1 MSDLWS
7 AGLIADRGYI
17 IIYHAR
23 TRIFGKVT
31 RGNYTRTQLT
41 RALLP

>member
-7 AGLIADRGYI
+7 AGLIADRDYI

-23 TRIFGKVT
+23 TRIFGKVRDVGHRDT
-31 RGNYTRTQLT
+31 G
-41 RALLP
+41 